1 MSDTARPSALAPFRV
16 RNYRLQWPAD
26 LFTSWAFEMETII
39 LGWYILVET
48 GSVLLLTL
56 FASLIYI
63 GTLIAPM
70 FGTIGDRI
78 GHRNLLT
85 GMRAAYCV
93 IASTIALL
101 ALTGVLNPVFVF
113 VLATMTGLVRPSDLG
128 VRAAL
133 VAATIPFHHLT
144 SAMSVSRTTMD
155 SARMAGALTGA
166 GLFAQLGMAPA
177 YIVITCLY
185 LLATL
190 LTFCIHPPEKKATQ
204 AAAQDAVSPLRD
216 LRDGL
221 GYIWNKPLLRALMW
235 VAFLANLAAYPAT
248 GGLLPY
254 IARDVFGTDQ
264 TGLGYLSASYAVGSL
279 VGSMLLSVVG
289 VRSMGRLM
297 IFASIAWY
305 LMLLVFANLQ
315 SFPAAI
321 ICLAATGFAQSLCM
335 ISIAVTLLRAAEER
349 FRGRIMGVRMM
360 MIYGLPIGLLAAG
373 SLIER
378 FGFAVTG
385 SLYAVVGLIW
395 FLAIVFRWRG
405 EVWERS
411 APANGG

>member
-1 MSDTARPSALAPFRV
+1 
-16 RNYRLQWPAD
+16 
-26 LFTSWAFEMETII
+26 METII

-56 FASLIYI
+56 FASLIYV
-63 GTLIAPM
+63 GTLIAPV
-70 FGTIGDRI
+70 FGTVGDRI

-85 GMRAAYCV
+85 GMRAAYSV
-93 IASTIALL
+93 IAATIAVL
-101 ALTGVLNPVFVF
+101 ALTGVLNPAFVF
-113 VLATMTGLVRPSDLG
+113 VLAAMTGLVRPSDLG

-166 GLFAQLGMAPA
+166 SLFAQLGMAPA
-177 YIVITCLY
+177 YIVIVSLY
-185 LLATL
+185 LLATV
-190 LTFCIHPPEKKATQ
+190 LTFCIHPPEKKADV
-204 AAAQDAVSPLRD
+204 AAQDAVSPLRD

-221 GYIWNKPLLRALMW
+221 SYIWNKPLLRALMW

-279 VGSMLLSVVG
+279 IGSILLSVVG
-289 VRSMGRLM
+289 VRNMGRLM

-321 ICLAATGFAQSLCM
+321 VCLAATGFAQSLCM

-385 SLYAVVGLIW
+385 SLYAVGGLIW